1 MNLLVKKKFKKTIA
15 TSTSLN
21 RLEERGIGIKR
32 YFISSLPVNALAPQ
46 MQIMD
51 EDEPNFSEMENPV
64 IDETNT
70 TVDNT
75 LKNENLDGLLK
86 DIKSFKEL
94 LDSVESRL
102 HRMEEGIIA
111 NSNVQ
116 KASLLSDNG
125 IEASSG
131 FAVDLLK
138 ERIVFLENKPK
149 QKDTV
154 IKFLTKRL
162 VEDNCQ
168 VVGKGYNAN
177 VPLVQSNDSGESSA
191 DSKIIKNLWNGT
203 NEQFKKRK
211 IIIVGDSLLNGI
223 HEKGLSK
230 NHSVKV
236 NNIPGGTSDAILDK
250 LDDFL
255 KNKPDGL
262 IVYAGTN
269 DITKG
274 KNLLNNVKKILKQ
287 VKKLSPNTKV
297 AFSSIVTRK
306 DKKDI
311 SKTVQDTNSR
321 LKIYCSQKNIDF
333 IQNSNIMEEHLGVK
347 KLHLNKKGNSLLANN
362 FLKYLRST
370 FWDDIDSNCFEVNV
384 NECESKLNL
393 PDRLSNVVSERSLK
407 EIRTKNLNWVVL
419 AHLNP

>member
-1 MNLLVKKKFKKTIA
+1 M
-15 TSTSLN
+15 
-21 RLEERGIGIKR
+21 
-32 YFISSLPVNALAPQ
+32 
-46 MQIMD
+46 
-51 EDEPNFSEMENPV
+51 
-64 IDETNT
+64 
-70 TVDNT
+70 
-75 LKNENLDGLLK
+75 
-86 DIKSFKEL
+86 
-94 LDSVESRL
+94 ESRL
-102 HRMEEGIIA
+102 HRVEEAIIT

-125 IEASSG
+125 VEASLG
-131 FAVDLLK
+131 VVVDLLK
-138 ERIVFLENKPK
+138 DRVVFWKNELK
-149 QKDTV
+149 QNDTV
-154 IKFLTKRL
+154 IKFLTKKL

-168 VVGKGYNAN
+168 VVSKGINAN
-177 VPLVQSNDSGESSA
+177 VSLVQSNDSEESS
-191 DSKIIKNLWNGT
+191 DDCKMIKNSCNGT

-321 LKIYCSQKNIDF
+321 LKNYCSQKI
-333 IQNSNIMEEHLGVK
+333 
-347 KLHLNKKGNSLLANN
+347 
-362 FLKYLRST
+362 
-370 FWDDIDSNCFEVNV
+370 
-384 NECESKLNL
+384 
-393 PDRLSNVVSERSLK
+393 
-407 EIRTKNLNWVVL
+407 
-419 AHLNP
+419 

>member
-1 MNLLVKKKFKKTIA
+1 M
-15 TSTSLN
+15 
-21 RLEERGIGIKR
+21 
-32 YFISSLPVNALAPQ
+32 
-46 MQIMD
+46 
-51 EDEPNFSEMENPV
+51 
-64 IDETNT
+64 
-70 TVDNT
+70 
-75 LKNENLDGLLK
+75 
-86 DIKSFKEL
+86 
-94 LDSVESRL
+94 ESRL
-102 HRMEEGIIA
+102 HRVEEAIIT

-125 IEASSG
+125 VEASLG
-131 FAVDLLK
+131 VVVDLLK
-138 ERIVFLENKPK
+138 DRVVFWKNELK
-149 QKDTV
+149 QNDTV
-154 IKFLTKRL
+154 IKFLTKKL

-168 VVGKGYNAN
+168 VVSKGINAN
-177 VPLVQSNDSGESSA
+177 VSLVQSNDSEESS
-191 DSKIIKNLWNGT
+191 DDCKMIKNSCNGT

-262 IVYAGTN
+262 IVHAGTN

-321 LKIYCSQKNIDF
+321 LKNYCSQKI
-333 IQNSNIMEEHLGVK
+333 
-347 KLHLNKKGNSLLANN
+347 
-362 FLKYLRST
+362 
-370 FWDDIDSNCFEVNV
+370 
-384 NECESKLNL
+384 
-393 PDRLSNVVSERSLK
+393 
-407 EIRTKNLNWVVL
+407 
-419 AHLNP
+419 

>member
-1 MNLLVKKKFKKTIA
+1 
-15 TSTSLN
+15 
-21 RLEERGIGIKR
+21 
-32 YFISSLPVNALAPQ
+32 
-46 MQIMD
+46 MQW
-51 EDEPNFSEMENPV
+51 
-64 IDETNT
+64 
-70 TVDNT
+70 
-75 LKNENLDGLLK
+75 
-86 DIKSFKEL
+86 
-94 LDSVESRL
+94 
-102 HRMEEGIIA
+102 
-111 NSNVQ
+111 Q
-116 KASLLSDNG
+116 
-125 IEASSG
+125 
-131 FAVDLLK
+131 
-138 ERIVFLENKPK
+138 
-149 QKDTV
+149 
-154 IKFLTKRL
+154 
-162 VEDNCQ
+162 
-168 VVGKGYNAN
+168 
-177 VPLVQSNDSGESSA
+177 
-191 DSKIIKNLWNGT
+191 

-321 LKIYCSQKNIDF
+321 LKNYCRQKNIDS

-347 KLHLNKKGNSLLANN
+347 ELHLNNPNKAGLFEGNFSSGGGGSIFFVL
-362 FLKYLRST
+362 
-370 FWDDIDSNCFEVNV
+370 SNLQP
-384 NECESKLNL
+384 LNL
-393 PDRLSNVVSERSLK
+393 VQLQKKL
-407 EIRTKNLNWVVL
+407 
-419 AHLNP
+419 

>member
-1 MNLLVKKKFKKTIA
+1 
-15 TSTSLN
+15 
-21 RLEERGIGIKR
+21 
-32 YFISSLPVNALAPQ
+32 
-46 MQIMD
+46 MQW
-51 EDEPNFSEMENPV
+51 
-64 IDETNT
+64 
-70 TVDNT
+70 
-75 LKNENLDGLLK
+75 
-86 DIKSFKEL
+86 
-94 LDSVESRL
+94 
-102 HRMEEGIIA
+102 
-111 NSNVQ
+111 Q
-116 KASLLSDNG
+116 
-125 IEASSG
+125 
-131 FAVDLLK
+131 
-138 ERIVFLENKPK
+138 
-149 QKDTV
+149 
-154 IKFLTKRL
+154 
-162 VEDNCQ
+162 
-168 VVGKGYNAN
+168 
-177 VPLVQSNDSGESSA
+177 
-191 DSKIIKNLWNGT
+191 

-230 NHSVKV
+230 NHTVKV

-321 LKIYCSQKNIDF
+321 LKNYCRQKNIDS

-347 KLHLNKKGNSLLANN
+347 ELHLNNPNKAGLFEGNFS
-362 FLKYLRST
+362 SGGGG
-370 FWDDIDSNCFEVNV
+370 VNIF
-384 NECESKLNL
+384 
-393 PDRLSNVVSERSLK
+393 R
-407 EIRTKNLNWVVL
+407 II
-419 AHLNP
+419 